1 MPDPALPCSAL
12 PCITAVTV
20 QGTSESLLFI
30 VMLMSVVCFAAYIR
44 GWWIWA
50 YWISP
55 VAFTVRSLALNE
67 FSTSDWQAP
76 YQYDPSIQIGS
87 AVLAPFGIQTGY
99 WWVWLGVG
107 VLLGYAVLFN
117 VIAALAFTF
126 LSCEPLFLLG
136 TECR

>member
-1 MPDPALPCSAL
+1 MWC
-12 PCITAVTV
+12 
-20 QGTSESLLFI
+20 
-30 VMLMSVVCFAAYIR
+30 AAYIR

-67 FSTSDWQAP
+67 FTTENWQAV
-76 YQYDPSIQIGS
+76 YQYNPNIQIGS

-99 WWVWLGVG
+99 WWVWLGVA

-117 VIAALAFTF
+117 VIATLAFTF
-126 LSCEPLFLLG
+126 LSCKPVDSCG
-136 TECR
+136 HYSA

>member
-1 MPDPALPCSAL
+1 MTLS
-12 PCITAVTV
+12 
-20 QGTSESLLFI
+20 
-30 VMLMSVVCFAAYIR
+30 FAALIR

-67 FSTSDWQAP
+67 FTTKQWDAA
-76 YQYDPSIQIGS
+76 YQYDPNISIGEAS
-87 AVLAPFGIQTGY
+87 LAAFGVQTGY

-126 LSCEPLFLLG
+126 LSCELPNSCSSFQRDCHISIHLPV
-136 TECR
+136 R